1 MSVSV
6 LISAVVKTAREVGQ
20 LGKAERNNFAK
31 YNYVPIDK
39 YYEVVGKLAASN
51 GLVWQPR
58 ELLHEVLSN
67 VGKDGAVKVTY
78 AFDLYHESGEHI
90 VDYSKITIL
99 HPIQGAQTAGSA
111 LSYADKCFMRSC
123 FKIVTG
129 EDDADASN
137 PEDLKVR
144 AKQEPAVKEVLKAF
158 PDATIT
164 EVREKPE
171 QGVAADPSPLA
182 AVMRGLNKF
191 NHPLIKTDTSDWASV
206 LEVLRRAVVTATN
219 LEEVMALWKD
229 NIGVIDKMEK
239 ASSELHEELRL
250 SFSAARKKH
259 TKKDK

>member
-1 MSVSV
+1 MSVST
-6 LISAVVKTAREVGQ
+6 LIGAVVKTAREVGQ

-58 ELLHEVLSN
+58 EIAHEVLSG

-78 AFDLYHESGEHI
+78 AFDLYHESGEYI
-90 VDYSKITIL
+90 DDYSKITIL

-111 LSYADKCFMRSC
+111 LSYADKCFMRSA

-137 PEDLKVR
+137 PDDLKVR

-164 EVREKPE
+164 EVRPKPTE
-171 QGVAADPSPLA
+171 GVAADPSPLA
-182 AVMRGLNKF
+182 AVVQGLNKF
-191 NHPLIKTDTSDWASV
+191 RHPVLKPETTDWASAS
-206 LEVLRRAVVTATN
+206 EVLRRAVETAEN

-239 ASSELHEELRL
+239 ASASTHEELRL
-250 SFSAARKKH
+250 SFSAARKKF

>member
-1 MSVSV
+1 MYVN
-6 LISAVVKTAREVGQ
+6 IIGAVVKTAREVGQ

-39 YYEVVGKLAASN
+39 YYEVVGKLAAAN

-58 ELLHEVLSN
+58 EVAHEVLSN

-78 AFDLYHESGEHI
+78 SFDLYHESGEHI
-90 VDYSKITIL
+90 QDYSKVTIL

-111 LSYADKCFMRSC
+111 LSYADKCFMRTA

-129 EDDADASN
+129 EDDADATN

-144 AKQEPAVKEVLKAF
+144 ARQEPAVKEVLKAF

-164 EVREKPE
+164 DVRPKPTE
-171 QGVAADPSPLA
+171 GVAEDPSPLA
-182 AVMRGLNKF
+182 AVVQNLNKF
-191 NHPLIKTDTSDWASV
+191 RHPVLKPDTTDWASAA
-206 LEVLRRAVVTATN
+206 EVLRRAVVTTEN
-219 LEEVMALWKD
+219 LEEVMSLWKD
-229 NIGVIDKMEK
+229 NIAVIEKMEK
-239 ASSELHEELRL
+239 NAASTHEEVRL
-250 SFSAARKKH
+250 AFSAARKKFT